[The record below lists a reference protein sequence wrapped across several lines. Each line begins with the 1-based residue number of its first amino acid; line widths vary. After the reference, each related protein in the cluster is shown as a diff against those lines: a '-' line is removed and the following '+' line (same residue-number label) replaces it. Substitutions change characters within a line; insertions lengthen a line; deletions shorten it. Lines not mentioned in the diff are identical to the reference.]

1 MDFVGQNRD
10 RGKRMRGRIFLPPPV
25 MLREEAKPFPLTRK
39 GNGPS
44 TQVDEPWVPTLG
56 PLRSAP
62 QEGRSLLWGAQ
73 ARQPK

>member
-1 MDFVGQNRD
+1 
-10 RGKRMRGRIFLPPPV
+10 MRGRIFPPPPV
-25 MLREEAKPFPLTRK
+25 MLREEAKLLPLTQK

-44 TQVDEPWVPTLG
+44 TQVDQPWVPTLR
-56 PLRSAP
+56 PRRSAP